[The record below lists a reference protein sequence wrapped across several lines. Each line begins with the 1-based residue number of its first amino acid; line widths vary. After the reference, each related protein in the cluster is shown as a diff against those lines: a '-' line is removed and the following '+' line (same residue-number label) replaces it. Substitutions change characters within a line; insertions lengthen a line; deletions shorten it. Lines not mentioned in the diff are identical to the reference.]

1 MRRYKHRDIG
11 IRSLQKKPIAIFFTF
26 IALFSAGH
34 EYIDTM
40 HMMSVGQE

>member
-26 IALFSAGH
+26 ILKH
-34 EYIDTM
+34 
-40 HMMSVGQE
+40 